1 MEIIEAAKKDLRHF
15 EQLYN
20 KYYEQIFRYVYQ
32 RMDGKDVANDVTSQV
47 FLKSMNNLTK
57 FKFRGVPFS
66 AWLFRIASNEVIQ
79 YYKDKS
85 KKRTVQIQTDDVQDI
100 IEDYNNLKGEQM
112 DRIIE
117 KIAELKDQDLE
128 LIELRYFEKR
138 KFKEI
143 SQILNISESNAKV
156 KIHRIV
162 SRIKRSL

>member
-1 MEIIEAAKKDLRHF
+1 
-15 EQLYN
+15 
-20 KYYEQIFRYVYQ
+20 
-32 RMDGKDVANDVTSQV
+32 
-47 FLKSMNNLTK
+47 
-57 FKFRGVPFS
+57 
-66 AWLFRIASNEVIQ
+66 
-79 YYKDKS
+79 
-85 KKRTVQIQTDDVQDI
+85 
-100 IEDYNNLKGEQM
+100 M